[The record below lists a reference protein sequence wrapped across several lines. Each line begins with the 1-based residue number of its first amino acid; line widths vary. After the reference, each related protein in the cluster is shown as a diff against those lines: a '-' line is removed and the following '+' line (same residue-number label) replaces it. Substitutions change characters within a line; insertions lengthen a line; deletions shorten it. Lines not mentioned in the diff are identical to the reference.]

1 MKTHIDNKYKFLL
14 ELVPPGCH
22 RRNAAEVAIRNFKAH
37 FLSVLAGASPT
48 VPLSLWDRLLP
59 QTEITLNLLRQSNAT
74 PTVSAYAH
82 LSGPFDYNKMPL
94 APMGCDVQIHEKTDS
109 RGTWAYHSVDGWY
122 LNTSPEHYRV
132 HNCHV
137 KHTKSER
144 LSDTVQFQHKA
155 ITSPSI
161 SPADKL
167 MLALANF
174 KEILSGHLK
183 GEHEH
188 QIGELK
194 RLLNKASTQS
204 FPQQTISVLPADES
218 RLSTP
223 VPRVDTPQLAPTLP
237 RVAINP
243 TQPASTHSA
252 PVNTVQAR
260 AKRAAVERT
269 SARRTAQSNPPTI
282 HLPHAPPAL
291 STRSRVAAAKATPPV
306 LSPAPTR
313 PKRVSN
319 LRQPTFSSAKKQHQA
334 LSAVMQSPSKR
345 KDFIKQLKSFET
357 QLEQAMSVLDL
368 DTGKLLNYRQ
378 LLRTPKFAQAWSKSS
393 TNEFGRLADGV
404 GGRVKGTKTIRFIFE
419 HEVPQER
426 KKDVTYGSFVCM
438 IRPEKTDEPN
448 RTRFT
453 VGGDRINYPGEV
465 GTPTAEMLVAK
476 LLFNSVISTPTAK
489 FMTIDISNFYLM
501 TPLMRPEYLRVKLTD
516 IPVEIITEYK
526 LRDKVNKNGFVFIE
540 VTKGMYGLP
549 QAGLLA
555 NLLLEKR
562 LNKHG
567 YFQSKLVP
575 WLWHHNT
582 RRIQFTLV
590 VDDFG
595 VKYERKEDADHLLSV
610 LQEHYTVKADW
621 AGTRYIGIHLHWDY
635 VQRKVHLHMP
645 GYVKKALTQFQHVL
659 KKKQQQPFPHAPIVY
674 GAKQQ
679 FAKSASTAPL
689 VSEQDKNFIQRV
701 CGKFLFLGRAVDST
715 LLTPLSALA
724 SQSAQPTTDTMK
736 QTQQLLD
743 YLGTQD
749 EAVLTYSASKM
760 ILTVHSD
767 ASYLSEPKAR
777 SRAGGHFFLS
787 DNSSIPPN
795 NGAILNIAHIIKHVM
810 SSATEAE
817 LAALYINARE
827 AVYIRIILEEMG
839 HKQPATLM
847 QTNNAMAEAVINAK
861 VQPKRTKAMDMR
873 FHWLRDRE
881 AQLQFRFYWRPGKSN
896 LANYWTKHHTA
907 AHHVNV
913 RHDYLTPHIVLEML
927 HMSNAA
933 AAAA

>member
-1 MKTHIDNKYKFLL
+1 
-14 ELVPPGCH
+14 
-22 RRNAAEVAIRNFKAH
+22 
-37 FLSVLAGASPT
+37 
-48 VPLSLWDRLLP
+48 
-59 QTEITLNLLRQSNAT
+59 
-74 PTVSAYAH
+74 
-82 LSGPFDYNKMPL
+82 
-94 APMGCDVQIHEKTDS
+94 
-109 RGTWAYHSVDGWY
+109 
-122 LNTSPEHYRV
+122 
-132 HNCHV
+132 
-137 KHTKSER
+137 
-144 LSDTVQFQHKA
+144 
-155 ITSPSI
+155 
-161 SPADKL
+161 
-167 MLALANF
+167 MLALANC

-194 RLLNKASTQS
+194 RLIDKASTQS
-204 FPQQTISVLPADES
+204 SPQQTISVLPADES
-218 RLSTP
+218 RLSTQ

-269 SARRTAQSNPPTI
+269 RARRTAQSNPPTI

-291 STRSRVAAAKATPPV
+291 STQSRVAAAKATPPV

-393 TNEFGRLADGV
+393 ANEFGRRRWGS
-404 GGRVKGTKTIRFIFE
+404 
-419 HEVPQER
+419 QER
-426 KKDVTYGSFVCM
+426 CHVWQLRVHDSS
-438 IRPEKTDEPN
+438 EKTDEPN
-448 RTRFT
+448 RTRFHCWW
-453 VGGDRINYPGEV
+453 RPHQLPREV

-476 LLFNSVISTPTAK
+476 LLFNSAISTPTAK

-516 IPVEIITEYK
+516 IPVEIITKYK
-526 LRDKVNKNGFVFIE
+526 LHNKANKYGFIFIE

-575 WLWHHNT
+575 GLWHHNKQS
-582 RRIQFTLV
+582 ILFTLV
-590 VDDFG
+590 VDNFG

-635 VQRKVHLHMP
+635 VQRKVHLHMQ

-659 KKKQQQPFPHAPIVY
+659 KKKQQQPFPHTPIAH

-715 LLTPLSALA
+715 LLTPISALA

-743 YLGTQD
+743 YLATQD
-749 EAVLTYSASKM
+749 ELFSPT
-760 ILTVHSD
+760 
-767 ASYLSEPKAR
+767 
-777 SRAGGHFFLS
+777 
-787 DNSSIPPN
+787 
-795 NGAILNIAHIIKHVM
+795 
-810 SSATEAE
+810 
-817 LAALYINARE
+817 
-827 AVYIRIILEEMG
+827 
-839 HKQPATLM
+839 QPA
-847 QTNNAMAEAVINAK
+847 
-861 VQPKRTKAMDMR
+861 R
-873 FHWLRDRE
+873 
-881 AQLQFRFYWRPGKSN
+881 
-896 LANYWTKHHTA
+896 
-907 AHHVNV
+907 
-913 RHDYLTPHIVLEML
+913 
-927 HMSNAA
+927 
-933 AAAA
+933 